1 MKKPKKL
8 IGMKI
13 SDFNDLVKSKNEIHL
28 QKSRLIPFYKPGDE
42 MALTSIFMSAINFI
56 DEFKKDIFKSIGFS
70 TYGSLYAYTEIEFT
84 LFDRKRIDGLFL
96 LVRGKKIVDAMAI
109 ESKNK
114 NNNLDA
120 NQIKDYFNILKAYK
134 IPKILTLSN
143 EFVNFSTQTPMN
155 IKSPKSISMNHLS
168 WSYVLTIAHILCMK
182 NDKKIKDK
190 NQKLLM
196 NEVINYLEHSNSG
209 VLGFTQM
216 KPGWTEVCQKISS
229 GASLKLNDPATE
241 EAISSW
247 IQKERD
253 SGLTLSRELGLLVK
267 TGKTKYKVNLS
278 ERIKNEKQELIKN
291 KNLKSYLNVEGATSP
306 ICIKAN
312 FRSKT
317 VEMSVNIEAP
327 KNRST
332 RSKITWIR
340 NQLKKCANKNIE
352 LFTRIEKE
360 LMLDINVKFSNKPIR
375 LQISDLEY
383 AHNSSLL
390 TKKEIKSFNLVYVD
404 YLGRKFDSR
413 KQFVIQVENML
424 LRYYES
430 IVQYLKNWEKPAPK
444 IKSTKELS
452 K

>member
-1 MKKPKKL
+1 MQKPRKL

-13 SDFNDLVKSKNEIHL
+13 SDFNDLVKSKNQIHL
-28 QKSRLIPFYKPGDE
+28 QKARLIPFYKPGDE
-42 MALTSIFMSAINFI
+42 MALTSIFMSAISSV
-56 DEFKKDIFKSIGFS
+56 DKFKRDIFKSIGFS
-70 TYGSLYAYTEIEFT
+70 TYGYLHVYTEVEFK

-96 LVRGKKIVDAMAI
+96 LVRSKKIVDAMVI

-114 NNNLDA
+114 RNNLDS
-120 NQIKDYFNILKAYK
+120 NQIKEYFNILKAYK

-143 EFVNFSTQTPMN
+143 EFVNFPTQTPMN
-155 IKSPKSISMNHLS
+155 IKSPKSITIYHLS
-168 WSYVLTIAHILCMK
+168 WSYVLTIAHILCME
-182 NDKKIKDK
+182 NDQKIKDK
-190 NQKLLM
+190 NQKFIM

-209 VLGFTQM
+209 VVGFTQM
-216 KPGWTEVCQKISS
+216 KPGWTEVCQKINS
-229 GASLKLNDPATE
+229 GASLKLNDPVVE

-253 SGLTLSRELGLLVK
+253 VGLALSRELGLLVK

-278 ERIKNEKQELIKN
+278 ERIKNEKQELVKN
-291 KNLKSYLNVEGATSP
+291 KSLKSSLNVEGATSP

-317 VEMSVNIEAP
+317 IEMSVNINSP
-327 KNRST
+327 KDRSI
-332 RSKITWIR
+332 RPQITWMR

-352 LFTRIEKE
+352 LFTRIQNE

-375 LQISDLEY
+375 LQISDLED

-390 TKKEIKSFNLVYVD
+390 IKKEIKSFSLVYVD

-430 IVQYLKNWEKPAPK
+430 IVQHLKNWEKPAPK
-444 IKSTKELS
+444 IKPNEEK
-452 K
+452 